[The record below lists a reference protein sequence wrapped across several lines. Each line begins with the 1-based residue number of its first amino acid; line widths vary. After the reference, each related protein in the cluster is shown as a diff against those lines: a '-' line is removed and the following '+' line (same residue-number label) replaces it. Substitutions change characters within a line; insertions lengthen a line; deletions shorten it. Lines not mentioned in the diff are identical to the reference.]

1 MDICTYDGYFER
13 CPLGRIAKVWKDTYL
28 SGVLAVAM
36 VNGFQG
42 TDLSNPSSIAAC
54 AKLL

>member
-1 MDICTYDGYFER
+1 MMDISRDARWGE
-13 CPLGRIAKVWKDTYL
+13 LQKVLNTYL

-54 AKLL
+54 AKHF